1 MNNERQMSE
10 FDLFYISYD
19 EPRCEEF
26 WANLLNIA
34 PWAKRVHGVRGFDNA
49 HKECARQSET
59 DRFITVD
66 GDNLIDPKFL
76 ENTITIPEKYKDCV
90 LSWAGKNHINGL
102 VYGNGG
108 LKLWTKEFVL
118 NMKTHENAERDEEK
132 VDFCWDGKYLQLNN
146 IYSTTY
152 PNGSPFQAFRAGFR
166 EGVKMGLDRGKK
178 IEPHKIKTTIHE
190 KNLKRIIIWMSIG
203 ADVENGLWSIYGSR
217 LGIHM
222 ANLQNWD
229 ISKISDYDW
238 FNTFWKDGIQPHF
251 AAANNDEMFNFC
263 KYTKYKWSE
272 SMLIEEI
279 EELGLDIKKHMDL
292 DIAYLD
298 PVQSKFFK
306 YVYDQPRR
314 TAFLTTE
321 FEADNGVR

>member
-1 MNNERQMSE
+1 MSKHDMTE
-10 FDLFYISYD
+10 FDLFFISYD
-19 EPRCEEF
+19 EPKREEF

-34 PWAKRVHGVRGFDNA
+34 PWAKRVHGVKGFDNA

-66 GDNLIDPKFL
+66 GDNLVDSKFF
-76 ENTITIPEKYKDCV
+76 ENSITLTDKFKDCV

-132 VDFCWDGKYLQLNN
+132 VDFCWDGRYIQLNN
-146 IYSTTY
+146 IYSITY

-190 KNLKRIIIWMSIG
+190 KNLRRIIIWMSVG
-203 ADVENGLWSIYGSR
+203 SDVENGLWSIYGSR
-217 LGIHM
+217 LGMYM
-222 ANLQNWD
+222 ANLTDWD
-229 ISKISDYDW
+229 ISSISSYDW
-238 FNTFWKDGIQPHF
+238 FKEFWD
-251 AAANNDEMFNFC
+251 NNIKSKFECSEIETGNYC
-263 KYTKYKWSE
+263 KYTKYKWNEQQLISE
-272 SMLIEEI
+272 INN
-279 EELGLDIKKHMDL
+279 LGVDIKKHMDL

-298 PVQSKFFK
+298 SEQSKFFK
-306 YVYDQPRR
+306 YVYEQPRR

-321 FEADNGVR
+321 IEADNGIK